1 MYKIIEVA
9 NTHGGCKEYLA
20 ELIESFDSVTH
31 DCGIKFQPFR
41 FDCIALPDFEWYET
55 YTQLFLILGSG
66 DPL

>member
-20 ELIESFDSVTH
+20 ELIESFDSVTY

-41 FDCIALPDFEWYET
+41 FDCIALLISNGT
-55 YTQLFLILGSG
+55 RLILSFFDPGSG